1 MNIIPTAQFL
11 GPSPLRIGDYYQGGI
26 IAYLGPIGTSSLS
39 IFPNQLGFVV
49 STDFVGTIDPSGLG
63 YFWGVFDEL
72 VAGATGS
79 AIGTGATN
87 TQYILDYYT
96 GSAETYAAQ
105 AAAAYSSAGF
115 DDWVLP
121 SQDEYNQV
129 CLQYQAGNL
138 NKVNWTSNNNRNTW
152 TSTQAVSSEA
162 RRAISFQ
169 VRTGGTPNCGGA
181 PGAGGSPIGKDTRF
195 EVRPIRYITYDINN
209 PYENVYSQYG

>member
-11 GPSPLRIGDYYQGGI
+11 GPSPLKIGNYYQGGI
-26 IAYLGPIGTSSLS
+26 IAYLGGGIPNGGT
-39 IFPNQLGFVV
+39 GFVV
-49 STDFVGTIDPSGLG
+49 STDFVDVIDPSGLG
-63 YFWGVFDEL
+63 YFWGVFDDL

-115 DDWVLP
+115 DDWFLP
-121 SQDEYNQV
+121 SQDEYQQV
-129 CLQYQAGNL
+129 CYQFQAGNL
-138 NKVNWTSNNNRNTW
+138 NKGDWVSNRYTW
-152 TSTQAVSSEA
+152 TSTQAVSSES
-162 RRAISFQ
+162 RRAMTYN

-181 PGAGGSPIGKDTRF
+181 PGDGGTPIGKDTRF
-195 EVRPIRYITYDINN
+195 EVRPIRYFTYDINN
-209 PYENVYSQYG
+209 PYENVYAQY